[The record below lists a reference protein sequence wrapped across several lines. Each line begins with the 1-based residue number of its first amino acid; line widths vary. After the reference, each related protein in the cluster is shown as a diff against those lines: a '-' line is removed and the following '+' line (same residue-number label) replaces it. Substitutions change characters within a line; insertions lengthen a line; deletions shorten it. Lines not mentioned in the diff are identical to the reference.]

1 MTIHIA
7 CRMGSQGAIAVRISQ
22 PHDCIANAKTI
33 QKLDFWKL
41 WIKHYIIIY
50 IYNPGNTFP
59 FFSGLLQSITGM
71 PLGCIYIYNYIYN
84 YNYIYIYTYGAFL
97 WLMMFMGCNQHD

>member
-41 WIKHYIIIY
+41 WITHYIIIY
-50 IYNPGNTFP
+50 IYTILEIP
-59 FFSGLLQSITGM
+59 FRFFRG
-71 PLGCIYIYNYIYN
+71 YYN
-84 YNYIYIYTYGAFL
+84 
-97 WLMMFMGCNQHD
+97 Q